1 MFFFRELRHAS
12 GCPDSLNFIG
22 AKSFGAFSWAKD
34 GGRTNRCSRLCPG
47 RGEIRSPAR
56 VPRGQS
62 RSPGLARRAQKKSRP
77 RSRFALLSYKGAS
90 PHHDRNSTYHGK
102 RFTRAKRQIRS
113 RFQRKHAPLVKS
125 KEWREHKGV
134 HPVRQ
139 REHRTPPRESQLQ
152 VDLYCRWG
160 YWIRGVPDHG
170 EGRPLG

>member
-22 AKSFGAFSWAKD
+22 AKSFGAFPWAED

-47 RGEIRSPAR
+47 SGTDKIARSSPSWA
-56 VPRGQS
+56 VPIAWVGT
-62 RSPGLARRAQKKSRP
+62 PGTKKSRP
-77 RSRFALLSYKGAS
+77 RSRFALFHAKGTS
-90 PHHDRNSTYHGK
+90 PHQDRNSTCHKK
-102 RFTRAKRQIRS
+102 RFTRDKRQIRS
-113 RFQRKHAPLVKS
+113 RFQRKHALLVKT

-152 VDLYCRWG
+152 VDLYCCWG
-160 YWIRGVPDHG
+160 YWIRGVPGHG

>member
-22 AKSFGAFSWAKD
+22 AKSFGAFPWAED
-34 GGRTNRCSRLCPG
+34 GGRTNRRSRLCLG
-47 RGEIRSPAR
+47 RGQINCPLGSPWA
-56 VPRGQS
+56 VPIAWVGT
-62 RSPGLARRAQKKSRP
+62 PGTKKSRP
-77 RSRFALLSYKGAS
+77 RSRFALFHAKGTS
-90 PHHDRNSTYHGK
+90 PHHDRNSTCRGK

-113 RFQRKHAPLVKS
+113 RFQRKHTPLVQS